1 MTGLSARL
9 TGQRVIAAVSEETGV
24 MVKAILG
31 QRRTLDVVRPR
42 QVAAF
47 LMRRHCPHLSYPGI
61 GRLMGGRD
69 PTTILHAQRKIEALL
84 PDDEDMACLVGRIE
98 ARLFPAPSNEAQF
111 RALCDNYAASMQRAA
126 A

>member
-1 MTGLSARL
+1 MTGQSARL

-24 MVKAILG
+24 MVKAIVG

-84 PDDEDMACLVGRIE
+84 PDDEDIACLVARIE
-98 ARLFPAPSNEAQF
+98 TRLFPVPNNQAQF
-111 RALCDNYAASMQRAA
+111 RALCANYAASMQRAA